1 MGLLDERSRAPIRT
15 TYRAVGSGTGQAE
28 FVGQASNSYKSYNH
42 FGSGDVPMTKEY
54 YDTLTANGRTMLHVP
69 FCIGAV
75 SFFHSIPDVDMTHA
89 KGLNLTSCLLAKI
102 LQREIT
108 TWDDAEI
115 LAENPNLVAVSPGV
129 VGQNITVVHRALGSS
144 STNGATQYLDLACPS
159 DWKLGFGKTVAWPD
173 GAVSAQGSGGV
184 SSYLAANPYS
194 ISYLDSGF
202 SHSVGLSE
210 IQLRNK
216 AGFYLNS
223 KEADISATADEALKE
238 SVIPSSPSADWSAV
252 NLYNLDGNATWP
264 ITSLSYFY
272 VDKDSTAFQESGP
285 LLKAFLKFVLSQA
298 GQGML
303 SEFGFTKL
311 PEHLLTYNNDTL
323 ENELVVSGQDWVLEL
338 KAETQK
344 YVGAGDEVLSEKR
357 RSYGEYQRTNFA
369 EDLEALQASHAEIE
383 ALTRNVTELEKDH
396 AMMMSDHAM
405 MAKMTLDMNEMER
418 EMSTMRAEMAA
429 MKSLD
434 AKMEAHLDEDH
445 VKTTV
450 EDIAIASICLLFL
463 VFAPLVLHNFLAAR
477 KLLRLSRE
485 PGPKGGEMARV

>member
-1 MGLLDERSRAPIRT
+1 MDLLDERSRAPIRT

-42 FGSGDVPMTKEY
+42 FGSGDVPMTKEN

-159 DWKLGFGKTVAWPD
+159 DWKIGFGKTVAWPD

-202 SHSVGLSE
+202 GHSVGLSE

-357 RSYGEYQRTNFA
+357 RSYGEYQRTTFA
-369 EDLEALQASHAEIE
+369 SDIAALQAM
-383 ALTRNVTELEKDH
+383 D
-396 AMMMSDHAM
+396 AMMMKDHELMMADHTQLSALSASLTQVKADVAALEAMDTMMMRDHAQ
-405 MAKMTLDMNEMER
+405 
-418 EMSTMRAEMAA
+418 
-429 MKSLD
+429 LD
-434 AKMEAHLDEDH
+434 ALAKDVKALKSEEDDD
-445 VKTTV
+445 VIGV
-450 EDIAIASICLLFL
+450 VA
-463 VFAPLVLHNFLAAR
+463 LVLSLLNVAVLAVVAWR
-477 KLLRLSRE
+477 ATKRRASGNAYVEESSR
-485 PGPKGGEMARV
+485 GRDVGGL